1 MKQLIPL
8 LALGALAAAC
18 APVPG
23 PAGPSAGPA
32 AVFSNEDFAW
42 SAVSGDNAIAG
53 RVAFARDGQ
62 AWTCAGAVGLTP
74 DTPYTRRRIGVLYG
88 STREAAIPAAVV
100 RARSVQEAGDDYRS
114 YVRDTRCDDQG
125 RFRFEGL
132 PDGSWYLIAPV
143 RAEGEEPVVL
153 MQRVTTARG
162 RTTAVTLD

>member
-8 LALGALAAAC
+8 LALAGLAAAC

-23 PAGPSAGPA
+23 PAGPSGGSA

-42 SAVSGDNAIAG
+42 SAVPGDNSIAG
-53 RVAFARDGQ
+53 RVAYAADRRDW
-62 AWTCAGAVGLTP
+62 ACAGAVGLTP
-74 DTPYTRRRIGVLYG
+74 DTPYTRRRIGTLYG
-88 STREAAIPAAVV
+88 STSQAAIPAAVV
-100 RARSVQEAGDDYRS
+100 RARSVQEAGADYRS

-132 PDGSWYLIAPV
+132 PDGGWFLIAPV
-143 RAEGEEPVVL
+143 SAEGEEPVVL

-162 RTTAVTLD
+162 RTTTVTLD